1 VLLSDGRPTAGERRT
16 TALAPRLGG
25 LPVHTIAIQPER
37 TDAAVTAVS
46 LDDSNVRPGATTG
59 GSVELDGGA
68 APFRGELLVRVDGE
82 LVHAQEVE
90 LEAGA
95 SKKVPF
101 TASIPLGTPEGELQV
116 EAELV
121 PEGASDPV
129 GAGSAP
135 LAVGDKPRVLLLT
148 AEPKDAELL
157 ATALR
162 AEAMQIDVRTL
173 DGKDFPKQID
183 KETDLVIIVNAPAGS
198 ASSQRGMSEE
208 LLISIA
214 KWVDE
219 GGGLIVTGGP
229 RAFDLGGYQGS
240 PIERVL
246 PIRLD
251 PVDPLTEPA
260 ATIVAVLDQSGSMGA
275 HVSGG
280 KTKMELAD
288 EAVFASIQMLRPF
301 DYVGLTTVTTQADW
315 DVPVQPV
322 SDALDLE
329 KKILSIR
336 SEGGGIYVY
345 TGLEAAYAALA
356 DAPTPLKHVLL
367 FSDCADSE
375 EKVSYSNG
383 KDAQDLAA
391 EKLKAGVT
399 LSVVGIG
406 EEMDPD
412 TAWLK
417 ELAANGGGKFY
428 LTNDATKLR
437 ALFVQETER
446 LVDTSVQEVKFK
458 ARVGAKHPMI
468 AGIDYTNAP
477 ELDAYQRLQPRKT
490 SEVVLLAPDTDPLLV
505 TWRYGLG
512 HVVVW
517 SSDVGVRWAK
527 SWASWD
533 GFNKQWTQV
542 ARHSLRSRA
551 GGSTA
556 VEVDFSGGAP
566 VARLV
571 RRDAGGLSLAGS
583 RAHAPQD
590 ERRARRSCRSERAS
604 QGCTRR
610 SSIPSLS
617 GVQEL
622 EVVDAE
628 GKVVHIE
635 RFVVPPP
642 RGAPAP
648 DPRPAVA
655 PRPGAANRGDVR
667 REGRSPPPS
676 APRRR
681 RSTCGCGPTRS
692 CSRRCCSPSTQRSAA
707 CRAWCDSAVFA
718 ADREVLAAAG
728 VELGLVGR
736 PGERPARVEPKIELG
751 IEAVRDQH
759 VEPLEVAAIVL
770 LAVPQV
776 EQRAV
781 DVPDAPAHV
790 REQTIGPALEVGART
805 SAQAVGLEG
814 GRAAEHGVRRVEI
827 AVAEDVGVVEAVAN
841 EHLAPRRPRVATVS
855 VLEGSDRGSSG
866 RARRRRTPSSAG
878 SRRRRSRPAG
888 RAWWQ
893 PARQR
898 RGGSSV
904 RRAAARRPPR
914 AWPRSRRPSHAARR
928 ARRRPARRP
937 CRSREGA
944 PRSRGSRGAPSARAR
959 RLPSAARGALR
970 HALRARRGRRRRPAP
985 PRTAAR
991 RPRGDRRETAHSCR
1005 GASGTPRG

>member
-1 VLLSDGRPTAGERRT
+1 VRLGPVVVTDTRWLWLLVPAVLLVALDLARGWGSRGQRVRGALVRLLVLATLAVALTDPRWERRRPSAHVIFVVDRSASMSEAGVAAALARAKELAATLGPDVRTGLVLSDGSPSVAVMPGQPWSVSEVPRGDKVESTDLGAALDLARALVPAGDSGQIVLLSDGRPTAGERRT

-208 LLISIA
+208 LLLSIA

-468 AGIDYTNAP
+468 AGIDYTKAP

-527 SWASWD
+527 GWASWD

-566 VARLV
+566 IARLV
-571 RRDAGGLSLAGS
+571 RRDAGGLSL
-583 RAHAPQD
+583 PD
-590 ERRARRSCRSERAS
+590 RARMRLKTSGEPQELSLRAREP
-604 QGCTRR
+604 GLYEAKLD
-610 SSIPSLS
+610 PSLS

-642 RGAPAP
+642 EERRHRTP
-648 DPRPAVA
+648 DLLWLQDLAQRTGGTFDVKAV
-655 PRPGAANRGDVR
+655 
-667 REGRSPPPS
+667 
-676 APRRR
+676 
-681 RSTCGCGPTRS
+681 TPTL
-692 CSRRCCSPSTQRSAA
+692 SAA
-707 CRAWCDSAVFA
+707 STPEHLRLWPYAVLFA
-718 ADREVLAAAG
+718 AL
-728 VELGLVGR
+728 LF
-736 PGERPARVEPKIELG
+736 
-751 IEAVRDQH
+751 
-759 VEPLEVAAIVL
+759 PL
-770 LAVPQV
+770 
-776 EQRAV
+776 
-781 DVPDAPAHV
+781 DA
-790 REQTIGPALEVGART
+790 
-805 SAQAVGLEG
+805 
-814 GRAAEHGVRRVEI
+814 
-827 AVAEDVGVVEAVAN
+827 
-841 EHLAPRRPRVATVS
+841 
-855 VLEGSDRGSSG
+855 
-866 RARRRRTPSSAG
+866 
-878 SRRRRSRPAG
+878 
-888 RAWWQ
+888 
-893 PARQR
+893 
-898 RGGSSV
+898 
-904 RRAAARRPPR
+904 
-914 AWPRSRRPSHAARR
+914 
-928 ARRRPARRP
+928 
-937 CRSREGA
+937 
-944 PRSRGSRGAPSARAR
+944 
-959 RLPSAARGALR
+959 ALR
-970 HALRARRGRRRRPAP
+970 RMSRVV
-985 PRTAAR
+985 
-991 RPRGDRRETAHSCR
+991 
-1005 GASGTPRG
+1005 